1 MTQPDPSSPGPNP
14 ADGRGPPPN
23 ASQVEVTQLL
33 HAVNQGDPSAGD
45 RLLPLVY
52 GELRRLAQGY
62 MSQERAGQTL
72 QATALVHEAY
82 LRLIGSADVSWASRA
97 QFFAAA
103 AQAMRRILVERA
115 RARGRLKRGGGLQRV
130 ELDEHAAVTETAR
143 TDLVA
148 LDEALNRLAAISQRK
163 CDVVMLKFFAGL
175 TNDEVAAALGVSSAT
190 VRNEWTFAKAW
201 LLAELEREA
210 ARG

>member
-1 MTQPDPSSPGPNP
+1 MTSCASVLGRPRRCGRGLLYNPQWRRPPDRALARPAEKPHYPEGPIPGSRMTQPDPSSPGPNP

-143 TDLVA
+143 TDLV
-148 LDEALNRLAAISQRK
+148 
-163 CDVVMLKFFAGL
+163 
-175 TNDEVAAALGVSSAT
+175 
-190 VRNEWTFAKAW
+190 
-201 LLAELEREA
+201 
-210 ARG
+210 